1 MAQHKALYQ
10 MLDYSNEKSNTTV
23 YVGPITALTI
33 AAFLTQFGA
42 LRTAIEGITLG
53 VVSQESWVG
62 DVTVL
67 SNTPPTD
74 AEAQREKKWLVR
86 YVGDTTDKIFT
97 LEIATAELGGDHLL
111 PMSDFADLTETDMAA
126 FVTAFEAIAK
136 SPDDDTESVTVQS
149 IQFVGRN
156 T

>member
-1 MAQHKALYQ
+1 LARFQL
-10 MLDYSNEKSNTTV
+10 LDYSNERSNTTV
-23 YVGPITALTI
+23 HVGPITALTI
-33 AAFLTQFGA
+33 AGFLTDFGA
-42 LRTAIEGITLG
+42 LRTAIEAITLG

-62 DVTVL
+62 DSTVL

-86 YVGDTTDKIFT
+86 YTGDTTDKVFT
-97 LEIATAELGGDHLL
+97 LEIATAELGGGHLL

-126 FVTAFEAIAK
+126 FVTAFEDIAR
-136 SPDDDTESVTVQS
+136 SPDDDAETVTVQS

>member
-1 MAQHKALYQ
+1 MPHLAQFQL
-10 MLDYSNEKSNTTV
+10 LDYSNERSRTEV
-23 YVGPITALTI
+23 HVGAITAVSI
-33 AAFLTQFGA
+33 GGFLTAFGA

-62 DVTVL
+62 DRTSL

-86 YVGDTTDKIFT
+86 YVGDTSGKVFT
-97 LEIATAELGGDHLL
+97 LEIATAELGGGHLL

-126 FVTAFEAIAK
+126 FVTAFEDIAR
-136 SPDDDTESVTVQS
+136 SPDDDTETVTVQS
-149 IQFVGRN
+149 IQFVGRK